1 MRSTVATI
9 SSLLLG
15 IGLLMLGNGLLGTL
29 LGVRMAL
36 AELSPITIGLV
47 MAGYFMGLALG
58 ALLGH
63 GVIAAV
69 GHIRAFSAFASLYS
83 AVSLAHAFLFEPLF
97 WCLLRILQGFC
108 MAGLFMCVESW
119 LNVRATNETRGQ
131 IMSVYMIVLYAAQG
145 LGQYFLTQG
154 APDGFMLYALVS
166 AIVSLAV
173 VPVAL
178 TGLPAP
184 PSPQPTRL
192 SLRRLY
198 LVSPLGMFGAFASG
212 LVVGAFYGM
221 GPAFAPMA
229 GMDLAETALFMALVI
244 LGGLAMQWP
253 IGRLSD
259 SIDRRAVILG
269 AAVAVAVISLGLA
282 LAAGRS
288 HTGVLIGGIL
298 FGACGFVLYPL
309 SVAHANDV
317 IEPGEFVALAAG
329 LLLAYSFGAIG
340 GPIGAAAVMAFSG
353 PGGLFL
359 FTAVVAG
366 AAGGFT
372 LWRIKQRPSLP
383 VEEQQPFMG
392 VPRTTSAAAGLDPRG
407 PESEAEIVENAL

>member
-1 MRSTVATI
+1 MRSTVATV

-15 IGLLMLGNGLLGTL
+15 IALLMLGNGLLGTL

-36 AELSPITIGLV
+36 AELAAPTIGLV
-47 MAGYFMGLALG
+47 MSGYFIGLALG
-58 ALLGH
+58 ALRGH

-83 AVSLAHAFLFEPLF
+83 AVSLAHAFLFDPWF
-97 WCLLRILQGFC
+97 WFVLRIAQGFC

-119 LNVRATNETRGQ
+119 LNARATNETRGQ
-131 IMSVYMIVLYAAQG
+131 VMSVYMIVLYFAQG
-145 LGQYFLTQG
+145 MGQYFLTQG
-154 APDGFMLYALVS
+154 PPESFMLYALVS

-178 TGLPAP
+178 TRLPAP
-184 PSPQPTRL
+184 PPPRPTRL

-198 LVSPLGMFGAFASG
+198 AVSPLGIFGAFASG

-229 GMDLAETALFMALVI
+229 GMDLSKTAWFMALAI
-244 LGGLAMQWP
+244 LGGLALQWP
-253 IGRLSD
+253 IGRISD
-259 SIDRRAVILG
+259 RIDRRTVILG
-269 AAVAVAVISLGLA
+269 AAAAVAAISAGLA

-288 HTGVLIGGIL
+288 DLGVLAGACL
-298 FGACGFVLYPL
+298 FGAFGFVLYPL

-317 IEPGEFVALAAG
+317 IEPDEFVALAAG

-340 GPIGAAAVMAFSG
+340 GPIGAAIVMKYAG
-353 PGGLFL
+353 AGGLFL
-359 FTAVVAG
+359 FTAIVAA

-372 LWRIKQRPSLP
+372 LWRMRQRPDLP
-383 VEEQQPFMG
+383 TEGQQPFMG
-392 VPRTTSAAAGLDPRG
+392 VPRTTPAAAELDPRSPETE
-407 PESEAEIVENAL
+407 PESAERAP

>member
-15 IGLLMLGNGLLGTL
+15 IALLMLGNGLLGTL

-36 AELSPITIGLV
+36 AGLSSITIGLV
-47 MAGYFMGLALG
+47 MAGYFVGLALG
-58 ALLGH
+58 ALFGH
-63 GVIAAV
+63 GVIAGV

-83 AVSLAHAFLFEPLF
+83 AVSLAHAFHFDPVF
-97 WCLLRILQGFC
+97 WCGLRILQGFC

-119 LNVRATNETRGQ
+119 LNARATNETRGQ
-131 IMSVYMIVLYAAQG
+131 LMSVYMIVIYFAQG

-154 APDGFMLYALVS
+154 APDAFVLYALVS

-178 TGLPAP
+178 TRLPAP
-184 PSPQPTRL
+184 PPPQPSRI
-192 SLRRLY
+192 SLRKLY
-198 LVSPLGMFGAFASG
+198 EISPLGIFGAFASG

-229 GMDLAETALFMALVI
+229 GLGLGQTALFMALAI
-244 LGGLAMQWP
+244 LGGLALQWP

-259 SIDRRAVILG
+259 RIDRRTVILG
-269 AAVAVAVISLGLA
+269 AALAVAAISAALA
-282 LAAGRS
+282 LAAERS
-288 HTGVLIGGIL
+288 VAGVLAGGAL
-298 FGACGFVLYPL
+298 FGAFGFVLYPL

-317 IEPGEFVALAAG
+317 IDPDEFVGLAAG

-340 GPIGAAAVMAFSG
+340 GPVGAAAVMAWSG

-359 FTAVVAG
+359 FTAVVA
-366 AAGGFT
+366 AAAAGFT
-372 LWRIKQRPSLP
+372 LYRMRRQPDLP
-383 VEEQQPFMG
+383 VDGQQPFMG
-392 VPRTTSAAAGLDPRG
+392 LPRTTPAVVGLDPRG
-407 PESEAEIVENAL
+407 PETEPEAAERVL